1 MKSTEILDKIKTFL
15 GEEKIEN
22 QVEEQVEKT
31 QLEETTEQVQVELAQ
46 AKLENGTVLEAEAF
60 EAGNEIFIV
69 SDDERVAVPV
79 GEYQMEDGKML
90 IISEEG
96 IIGEIKA
103 EKTEEPTVE
112 EEDKT
117 DASEELAEEEEEDM
131 YVSKEEFESAV
142 EEIKGMIKE
151 LKDKKEEMAQV
162 EEQVKQE
169 LSETPA
175 TEPISHNPEAK
186 QEFKVRFGKNK
197 KESAL
202 DRVMKKLTNN

>member
-1 MKSTEILDKIKTFL
+1 MKSTEILNKIKTFL
-15 GEEKIEN
+15 GDEKID
-22 QVEEQVEKT
+22 QVEET
-31 QLEETTEQVQVELAQ
+31 QLEETQLEETSEEVKLAQ
-46 AKLENGTVLEAEAF
+46 AKLENGTVLEAESF
-60 EAGNEIFIV
+60 EAGNEIFII
-69 SDDERVAVPV
+69 SDDEKVAVPT
-79 GEYQMEDGKML
+79 GEYLMEDGRML
-90 IISEEG
+90 VVEEEG

-103 EKTEEPTVE
+103 EETKEPTVE

-117 DASEELAEEEEEDM
+117 DASEELAEEEEM
-131 YVSKEEFESAV
+131 YVSKQEFESAV

-151 LKDKKEEMAQV
+151 LKDQKEEMAQV

-175 TEPISHNPEAK
+175 VEPISHNPEAK
-186 QEFKVRFGKNK
+186 EQFKVRFGNNR

>member
-15 GEEKIEN
+15 GEEKIEE
-22 QVEEQVEKT
+22 QVEETQVEET
-31 QLEETTEQVQVELAQ
+31 QLEESQEKVELAQ
-46 AKLENGTVLEAEAF
+46 AKLDNGTVLEAEAF

-69 SDDERVAVPV
+69 TEDERVAVPV
-79 GEYQMEDGKML
+79 GEYQMEDGQML
-90 IISEEG
+90 VVSEEG

-103 EKTEEPTVE
+103 QEEEVE
-112 EEDKT
+112 EEV
-117 DASEELAEEEEEDM
+117 EAEEEM
-131 YVSKEEFESAV
+131 AYVSKEEFESAV
-142 EEIKGMIKE
+142 EEIKGMINE

-175 TEPISHNPEAK
+175 VEPITHNPEAK
-186 QEFKVRFGKNK
+186 QEFKVRFGQNR
-197 KESAL
+197 KETAL